1 MLTDNQ
7 CLYRKKEGIAYICS
21 KMGYKADEIAVFG
34 NCASD
39 IPMLSAYPFSV
50 AVNADEAAKQ
60 TATYTIN

>member
-1 MLTDNQ
+1 
-7 CLYRKKEGIAYICS
+7 
-21 KMGYKADEIAVFG
+21 MGYKAEEIAVFG